1 MTKKLFAVF
10 SLILLISTLTNAQ
23 FMDTTRSGGL
33 ARLMGMGNNPYI
45 IDPYFITTN
54 PAWASNYGDFLW
66 GDLGATTNNQAFQNT
81 GTGEFAAFNF
91 KVVDKLVLGGILSRS
106 DFANPLSISS
116 LQAINSLVGDAQFQ
130 AALPAGSLTPIALNN
145 NIEAFGAFDVG
156 MLSIGLGVSY
166 AHSTNQSNPA
176 TGGSTESTASQI
188 GFNAGVVTNTTL
200 LKLDASAA
208 VLLPSVT
215 ATVPNVP
222 DTKASQTYI
231 QAQARLFYKMS
242 TKFRLIPS
250 ASFLTSSG
258 TMDVNNK
265 SYDLP
270 SQTLLIVGLGLG
282 WEMDG
287 LLIAGGPSFAYNST
301 TTKGTNGVT
310 DLTNSTTYF
319 PIWNLGAE
327 FNFTDWFIGRIGYWA
342 TSQSVTNQTIAADPT
357 KFNETVATAYNAG
370 TVTVGVGFRIGS
382 LSIDGTVNVD
392 VLRQGL
398 ANLGN
403 SGAGPTFGWLSMGY
417 GF

>member
-10 SLILLISTLTNAQ
+10 SLILFVATVTNGQ
-23 FMDTTRSGGL
+23 FKEIPKSGGL
-33 ARLMGMGNNPYI
+33 ARLMSMGNNPYV

-66 GDLGATTNNQAFQNT
+66 GDLGTTATPFGNN
-81 GTGEFAAFNF
+81 GTSEFAAFNF
-91 KVVDKLVLGGILSRS
+91 NVVENLVLGGILSRS

-116 LQAINSLVGDAQFQ
+116 LQAINSLVGNAQFQ

-357 KFNETVATAYNAG
+357 KFNETVATAYNPG

>member
-10 SLILLISTLTNAQ
+10 SLILFVATVTNGQ
-23 FMDTTRSGGL
+23 FKEIPKSGGL
-33 ARLMGMGNNPYI
+33 ARLMSMGNNPYV

-66 GDLGATTNNQAFQNT
+66 GDLGTTATPFGNN
-81 GTGEFAAFNF
+81 GTSEFAAFNF
-91 KVVDKLVLGGILSRS
+91 NVVENLVLGVILSRS

-116 LQAINSLVGDAQFQ
+116 LQAINSLVGNAQFQ

-403 SGAGPTFGWLSMGY
+403 AGAGPTFGWLSMGY